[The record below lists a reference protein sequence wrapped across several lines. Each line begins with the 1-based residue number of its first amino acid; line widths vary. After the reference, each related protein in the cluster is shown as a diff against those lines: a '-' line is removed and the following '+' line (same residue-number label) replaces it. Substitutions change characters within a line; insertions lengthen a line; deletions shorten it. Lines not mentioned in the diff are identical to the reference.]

1 MLTDFCK
8 ILPLE
13 SLNDFIFNITIFPKY
28 LLFVI
33 LILNIRIVD
42 KMGAD
47 IRYDGFDDKNIH
59 KMASENLSF
68 ALVFNLIFNII
79 VIGGG
84 LLTNSVAVLSDALH
98 DLSDTFSILVA
109 WILERLSGK
118 DPSDKFTYG
127 YQRFS
132 IFGALFNS
140 TIVIVASCGVAYEAF
155 TRLFSSQSPDASGM
169 VLIAILGI
177 IFKGASLIK
186 LHEGKTF
193 NERAISIHMFGD
205 VFEWI
210 ALLIISIVLL
220 FANIPILDPIASIL
234 VSLWVIYN
242 LAKTFIASA
251 KIILQSVPS
260 DIDIK
265 SLKEDLISLEYVVSL
280 EDFHIWSIDGIE
292 NVLSSKV
299 VVSLDDGDLDA
310 YNHILNLLKEVSDD
324 YGIAS
329 TNFELIFSD

>member
-1 MLTDFCK
+1 MKNRGIAKD
-8 ILPLE
+8 E
-13 SLNDFIFNITIFPKY
+13 
-28 LLFVI
+28 
-33 LILNIRIVD
+33 
-42 KMGAD
+42 D
-47 IRYDGFDDKNIH
+47 IHRQ
-59 KMASENLSF
+59 ASENLSF
-68 ALVFNLIFNII
+68 ALVLNLLFNLV

-98 DLSDTFSILVA
+98 DLSDTFSILIA
-109 WILERLSGK
+109 WLLERLSK
-118 DPSDKFTYG
+118 RDPSDNFTYG

-140 TIVIVASCGVAYEAF
+140 TIVILASCGVAYEAF

-186 LHEGKTF
+186 LRSGKTF
-193 NERAISIHMFGD
+193 NEKAISIHMFGD

-210 ALLIISIVLL
+210 ALLIISLLLL
-220 FANIPILDPIASIL
+220 FVDIPILDPIASIL
-234 VSLWVIYN
+234 VSIWVIYN

-251 KIILQSVPS
+251 RIILQSAPS
-260 DIDIK
+260 DIDVGA
-265 SLKEDLISLEYVVSL
+265 LKEDLINVDGVVSI

-299 VVSLDDGDLDA
+299 VVSTDMDNNGNMDNIVNRDK
-310 YNHILNLLKEVSDD
+310 YDSILNSLKEVSRD
-324 YGIAS
+324 YGIEIS
-329 TNFELIFSD
+329 NFELIFRD